1 MGDTESGDKVGEL
14 MEQIVSVISA
24 FFTDAGPGGVVVL
37 SVIVL
42 ASFIYFIL
50 IRWILQA
57 DEEGELD
64 APPKAGRYYRGRS
77 FNK

>member
-1 MGDTESGDKVGEL
+1 

-42 ASFIYFIL
+42 ASFIYLIL

-57 DEEGELD
+57 DEDELF
-64 APPKAGRYYRGRS
+64 APPKAQRYYRQRS

>member
-1 MGDTESGDKVGEL
+1 

-42 ASFIYFIL
+42 AAYLLNTHS
-50 IRWILQA
+50 
-57 DEEGELD
+57 LD
-64 APPKAGRYYRGRS
+64 LAG
-77 FNK
+77 

>member
-1 MGDTESGDKVGEL
+1 
-14 MEQIVSVISA
+14 MEQVSALISS

-42 ASFIYFIL
+42 ASFIYFVL
-50 IRWILQA
+50 MRWILQA
-57 DEEGELD
+57 DEDELSV
-64 APPKAGRYYRGRS
+64 PPKAGRYYRGRS